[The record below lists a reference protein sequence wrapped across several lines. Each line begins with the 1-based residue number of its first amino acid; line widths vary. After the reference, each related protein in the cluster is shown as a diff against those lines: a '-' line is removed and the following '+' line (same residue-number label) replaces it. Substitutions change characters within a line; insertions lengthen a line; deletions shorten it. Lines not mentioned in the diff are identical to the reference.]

1 VYKIKTVDLQEAKYK
16 FIQEWGVLGSS
27 WGINRAMAQI
37 HALLMLAPESKT
49 TDEVMEELKISR
61 GNANMNMRALI
72 DWGLVFKEYKPGERK
87 EYFYAEKD
95 LWNVMKQIAKERR
108 KREIVPIRDVLAEV
122 SEAELGNSPEG
133 KEFKKV
139 TKDIDSI
146 ISKFDGFIDMA
157 AKSDQNWFL
166 KVLSKLVK

>member
-1 VYKIKTVDLQEAKYK
+1 VDLDEAKYK

-37 HALLMLAPESKT
+37 HACLLLSPDSKT

-72 DWGLVFKEYKPGERK
+72 DWGLVFKEFKPGERK

-95 LWNVMKQIAKERR
+95 LWTVMKQIAKERR
-108 KREIVPIRDVLAEV
+108 KREIIPIRDVLAEV
-122 SEAELGNSPEG
+122 STAQVGDSAEG

-146 ISKFDGFIDMA
+146 ISKFDGLIEMA
-157 AKSDQNWFL
+157 SKSDKNWFL
-166 KVLSKLVK
+166 KILSKLVK

>member
-1 VYKIKTVDLQEAKYK
+1 VDLQEAKYK

-61 GNANMNMRALI
+61 GNANMNLRALI

-122 SEAELGNSPEG
+122 STAELGNSSEG

-146 ISKFDGFIDMA
+146 ISKFDGLIDMA

>member
-1 VYKIKTVDLQEAKYK
+1 MNLEEAKYK
-16 FIQEWGVLGSS
+16 FIQEWGVLGST

-37 HALLMLAPESKT
+37 HAFSMLSPESKT
-49 TDEVMEELKISR
+49 TDEVMEALKISR

-72 DWGLVFKEYKPGERK
+72 DWGLVYKEYKPGERK

-108 KREIVPIRDVLAEV
+108 KREIVPIREVLKEV
-122 SEAELGNSPEG
+122 SIAEIENTAEG

-139 TKDIDSI
+139 TKDIDAI
-146 ISKFDGFIDMA
+146 ISKFDGLIEMA
-157 AKSDQNWFL
+157 SKSDKNWFL
-166 KVLSKLVK
+166 KALTKLIK

>member
-1 VYKIKTVDLQEAKYK
+1 MDLDEAKYK

-37 HALLMLAPESKT
+37 HACLLLSPDSKT
-49 TDEVMEELKISR
+49 TDEVMDQLKISR

-72 DWGLVFKEYKPGERK
+72 DWGLVFKEFKPGERK

-95 LWNVMKQIAKERR
+95 LWTVMKQIAKERR
-108 KREIVPIRDVLAEV
+108 KREIIPIRDVLAEV
-122 SEAELGNSPEG
+122 SSADLDDSAEG

-146 ISKFDGFIDMA
+146 ITKFDGLIEMA
-157 AKSDQNWFL
+157 SKSDKNWFL
-166 KVLSKLVK
+166 KILSKLVK

>member
-1 VYKIKTVDLQEAKYK
+1 
-16 FIQEWGVLGSS
+16 
-27 WGINRAMAQI
+27 
-37 HALLMLAPESKT
+37 
-49 TDEVMEELKISR
+49 VMEELKISR

-122 SEAELGNSPEG
+122 SEAELGNTAEG

-139 TKDIDSI
+139 TKDIDAI
-146 ISKFDGFIDMA
+146 ISKFDGFIDIA

-166 KVLSKLVK
+166 KVLSKLIK

>member
-1 VYKIKTVDLQEAKYK
+1 MNLEEAKYK
-16 FIQEWGVLGSS
+16 FIQEWGVLGST

-37 HALLMLAPESKT
+37 HAFLMLSPESKT
-49 TDEVMEELKISR
+49 TDEVMAELKISR

-108 KREIVPIRDVLAEV
+108 KREIVPIREVLKEV
-122 SEAELGNSPEG
+122 SSAEIDNSPEG

-139 TKDIDSI
+139 TKDIDAI
-146 ISKFDGFIDMA
+146 ISKFDGLIDMA
-157 AKSDQNWFL
+157 SKSDQNWFM
-166 KVLSKLVK
+166 KVLAKLIK

>member
-1 VYKIKTVDLQEAKYK
+1 MDLQEAKYK

-108 KREIVPIRDVLAEV
+108 KREIVPIRDVLTEV
-122 SEAELGNSPEG
+122 SNAELGNSAEG

-146 ISKFDGFIDMA
+146 ISKFDGFIDIA

-166 KVLSKLVK
+166 KVLSKLIK

>member
-1 VYKIKTVDLQEAKYK
+1 MDLQEAKYK

-37 HALLMLAPESKT
+37 HAYLLLSPESKT
-49 TDEVMEELKISR
+49 TDEVMDELKISR

-72 DWGLVFKEYKPGERK
+72 DWGLVFKEFKPGERK

-95 LWNVMKQIAKERR
+95 LWTVMKQIAKERR
-108 KREIVPIRDVLAEV
+108 KREVVPIREVLKEV
-122 SEAELGNSPEG
+122 SAAELGDTAEG

-146 ISKFDGFIDMA
+146 ISKFDGLIEMA
-157 AKSDQNWFL
+157 SKSDQNWFL
-166 KVLSKLVK
+166 KVLTKLVK

>member
-1 VYKIKTVDLQEAKYK
+1 VDLDEAKYK

-37 HALLMLAPESKT
+37 HACLLLSPDSKT
-49 TDEVMEELKISR
+49 TDEVMDQLKISR

-72 DWGLVFKEYKPGERK
+72 DWGLVFKEFKPGERK

-95 LWNVMKQIAKERR
+95 LWTVMKQIAKERR
-108 KREIVPIRDVLAEV
+108 KREIIPIRDVLAEV
-122 SEAELGNSPEG
+122 SSADLDDSAEG

-146 ISKFDGFIDMA
+146 ITKFDGLIEMA
-157 AKSDQNWFL
+157 SKSDKNWFL
-166 KVLSKLVK
+166 KILSKLVK

>member
-1 VYKIKTVDLQEAKYK
+1 MNIEVEIYNL
-16 FIQEWGVLGSS
+16 IQEWGVLGSS

-37 HALLMLAPESKT
+37 HAFLMLSPESKT

-108 KREIVPIRDVLAEV
+108 KREIVPIRDVLKEV
-122 SEAELGNSPEG
+122 SNAEIENTPEG

-139 TKDIDSI
+139 TQDIDKI
-146 ISKFDGFIDMA
+146 ISKFDGLVEKA
-157 AKSDQNWFL
+157 SNSDQNWFL
-166 KVLSKLVK
+166 KILSKMV

>member
-1 VYKIKTVDLQEAKYK
+1 MDLDEAKYK

-37 HALLMLAPESKT
+37 HACLLLSPDSKT
-49 TDEVMEELKISR
+49 TDEVMEKLKISR

-72 DWGLVFKEYKPGERK
+72 DWGLVFKEFKPGERK

-95 LWNVMKQIAKERR
+95 LWTVMKQIAKERR
-108 KREIVPIRDVLAEV
+108 KREIIPIRDVLAEV
-122 SEAELGNSPEG
+122 STAQVGDSAEG

-146 ISKFDGFIDMA
+146 ISKFDGLIEMA
-157 AKSDQNWFL
+157 SKSDKNWFL
-166 KVLSKLVK
+166 KILSKLVK

>member
-1 VYKIKTVDLQEAKYK
+1 LDLDEAKYK

-37 HALLMLAPESKT
+37 HACLLLSPDSKT

-72 DWGLVFKEYKPGERK
+72 DWGLVFKEFKPGERK

-95 LWNVMKQIAKERR
+95 LWTVMKQIAKERR
-108 KREIVPIRDVLAEV
+108 KREIIPIRDVLAEV
-122 SEAELGNSPEG
+122 STAQVGDSADG

-146 ISKFDGFIDMA
+146 ISKFDGLIEMA
-157 AKSDQNWFL
+157 SKSDKNWFL
-166 KVLSKLVK
+166 KILSKLVK